1 MKGNPKLGLTAT
13 YLPPNMAV
21 THKLAILFMREKRGQ
36 EVVPEPI
43 ERPTESEERTTESV
57 TQEYKFIFPLSYKL
71 LLVNKKLLFPIPQK
85 NQAIDQTC
93 SREILS

>member
-1 MKGNPKLGLTAT
+1 MKGYLELGLTAA

-21 THKLAILFMREKRGQ
+21 THKLAILFMREKRGR
-36 EVVPEPI
+36 EAVPEPI

-71 LLVNKKLLFPIPQK
+71 
-85 NQAIDQTC
+85 TC
-93 SREILS
+93 